1 MPIKFDCLF
10 IPAGDSVQ
18 VTIWEDEGMDGH
30 GDSSRNMGTYNARV
44 DKYGKAEVHFNNMQV
59 YMKKLNNKDNIN
71 ESVHEFYAQVKYMGK
86 INTIQD
92 GIQLK
97 VKNEPTKLIQMP
109 LFNSVVTV
117 DIPDKQK
124 KPTQKT
130 GVKVTENVLFDRT
143 INNTKNT
150 K

>member
-1 MPIKFDCLF
+1 
-10 IPAGDSVQ
+10 
-18 VTIWEDEGMDGH
+18 
-30 GDSSRNMGTYNARV
+30 
-44 DKYGKAEVHFNNMQV
+44 MQV

-117 DIPDKQK
+117 DIPDKQ
-124 KPTQKT
+124 TY
-130 GVKVTENVLFDRT
+130 
-143 INNTKNT
+143 TKNRRKSNANVSFDGT
-150 K
+150 LNNAKNTESRLKYEKEQKEGSKKERIKQRCLCFL